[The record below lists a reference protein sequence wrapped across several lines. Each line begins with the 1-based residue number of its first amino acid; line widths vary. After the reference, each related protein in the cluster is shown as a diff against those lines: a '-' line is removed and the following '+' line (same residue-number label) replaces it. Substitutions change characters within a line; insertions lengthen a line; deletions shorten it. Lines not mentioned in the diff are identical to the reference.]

1 MTKVS
6 SVSASCTTTNPPKNT
21 REDMSRVGAHLTI
34 QNDFRHLIMQITE
47 KVFTKP
53 SLGSMKFEELKIIHM
68 GCQIVF
74 MRGILT
80 LLTRECFWNT
90 GNDDIRILNRNI
102 PTSYWLEI
110 HDLLKRFIPTND
122 PWVFSDIYAESTLQY
137 LRKQNACIRLYQEYM
152 LSKLGLYVPLP
163 GFLRDD
169 INILFHLGTI
179 SQHRLFKTFMIFQK
193 HWGIDSYEPVV
204 RTIVRKT
211 WFFFLILWGQLRVD
225 NNVFCEQDFGH
236 EAGILSYLQSDYLSF
251 MGISQLEISINKS
264 SFPDVFCITDV
275 KSLM

>member
-1 MTKVS
+1 MTRVS

-47 KVFTKP
+47 KIFTKS

-68 GCQIVF
+68 GCQTVF

-110 HDLLKRFIPTND
+110 HTLLEKFIPTTD
-122 PWVFSDIYAESTLQY
+122 PWIFSDVYAENTLQY
-137 LRKQNACIRLYQEYM
+137 LQKQNACVRLYQEYM

-163 GFLRDD
+163 DFLREDV
-169 INILFHLGTI
+169 NILFHLGTVT
-179 SQHRLFKTFMIFQK
+179 QHRLFKTFMIFQK
-193 HWGIDSYEPVV
+193 YWGIDSYEPIV

-225 NNVFCEQDFGH
+225 SNVFCEQDFGH

-251 MGISQLEISINKS
+251 MGIGQLDISINKS
-264 SFPDVFCITDV
+264 SFPDVFSITDI
-275 KSLM
+275 KPLM